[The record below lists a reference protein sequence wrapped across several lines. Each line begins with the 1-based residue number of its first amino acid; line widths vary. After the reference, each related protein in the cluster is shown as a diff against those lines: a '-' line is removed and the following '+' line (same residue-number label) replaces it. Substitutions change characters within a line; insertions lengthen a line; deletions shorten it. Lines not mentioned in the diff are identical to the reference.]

1 MTCRMS
7 LVFNNHHTRAVVI
20 RVGIALG
27 SNLGNRQANIQT
39 ARDLLCEL
47 AAENGTCIQA
57 PLYGSEPMN
66 CPEGSPDFLNTV
78 IEIPYSGQPDE
89 LLSQTQKIEA
99 SLGRE
104 SVYPKN
110 APRVIDIDILY
121 FGENIFNDER
131 LSLPHPEL
139 TRRRFVLKPL
149 AMICPDLIL
158 PGDDKTITEHLHQ
171 LDSNEAELTLVES
184 EW

>member
-1 MTCRMS
+1 MTCRTS
-7 LVFNNHHTRAVVI
+7 STSNNHYTRTVVI

-27 SNLGNRQANIQT
+27 SNLGDRVANIIR
-39 ARDLLCEL
+39 ARDLLYQL
-47 AAENGTCIQA
+47 AAENSASIQA

-78 IEIPYSGQPDE
+78 IEIAYTGQPDD
-89 LLSQTQKIEA
+89 LLKQTQKIEA

-121 FGENIFNDER
+121 FGEITYHDAH
-131 LSLPHPEL
+131 LSIPHPEL
-139 TRRRFVLKPL
+139 TRRRFVMEPL
-149 AMICPDLIL
+149 AKIRPELIL
-158 PGDDKTITEHLHQ
+158 PGDVNTISEHLHQ
-171 LDSNEAELTLVES
+171 LDSGEPPLTLVAS
-184 EW
+184 QW